1 MNPDIGLGKLT
12 LEELTPEQIA
22 LQYSACLSSVMVIHD
37 AISHPEKY
45 LDDSTVIERNVRHLE
60 GMRQKSFW
68 TNENMTPIDSAIS
81 AGNAALVT

>member
-1 MNPDIGLGKLT
+1 MNPDTDIGKLT

-22 LQYSACLSSVMVIHD
+22 RQYSACLDSVLVIHD

-60 GMRQKSFW
+60 GMREKNFW
-68 TNENMTPIDSAIS
+68 TNEDITPIDSAII
-81 AGNAALVT
+81 AGNAAIVT